1 MRQDV
6 IIIGG
11 GLAGSE
17 AAWHAANQGAKVTL
31 YEMRPKT
38 ETAAHKTE
46 QLAEIVCSNSLGSN
60 DPQSAPGILKQEMR
74 QLGSLIIK
82 VADDVAVPAGAALAV
97 DRDQFAQKI
106 TQALTEHPNVRILR
120 EEIHDIPEDG
130 VCIIA
135 TGPLTSP
142 KLSEA
147 ITQLTRSKNLYFFD
161 AISPIVDTDS
171 LNMDRI
177 FRASRYDKGTADYLN
192 CPMDEETYNQFYD
205 ALVKG
210 DRVQP
215 KSFENIPYFEGCLP
229 IEVMADRGRQ
239 TLAFGPMKPVGLI
252 DPKTGTRPFAVLQLR
267 AENHHGS
274 CYNLVGFQTKLTY
287 PEQKRIFRMI
297 PGLEEAEF
305 LRCGSIHRNT
315 FINVPILLKD
325 TLQLKKQ
332 SNIFFAGQL
341 VGVEGYVE
349 AAASGGLAGINA
361 ARLLAGQDLL
371 TPPPTTAHGALL
383 HYITT
388 CEPKY
393 FQPINTN
400 FGLFPPLDTPIR
412 DKQKKR
418 QAIQER
424 AISEFQSWTAQSGL
438 SR

>member
-6 IIIGG
+6 VIIGG

-17 AAWHAANQGAKVTL
+17 AAWQAANQGAKVTL

-60 DPQSAPGILKQEMR
+60 DPLSAPGILKQEMR
-74 QLGSLIIK
+74 KLGSLIIK

-97 DRDQFAQKI
+97 DRDLFAQKI
-106 TQALTEHPNVRILR
+106 TQTLSEHPNVRILR
-120 EEIHDIPEDG
+120 EEIHDIPEDA
-130 VCIIA
+130 VSIVA

-171 LNMDRI
+171 LNMDKI

-192 CPMDEETYNQFYD
+192 CPMDEETYNRFYD
-205 ALVKG
+205 ALVKA

-215 KSFENIPYFEGCLP
+215 KAFENIPYFEGCLP

-252 DPKTGTRPFAVLQLR
+252 DPKTGARPYAVLQLR
-267 AENHHGS
+267 AENAHGS

-287 PEQKRIFRMI
+287 PEQKRVFRMI
-297 PGLEEAEF
+297 PALEQAEF

-315 FINVPILLKD
+315 FINVPILLND
-325 TLQLKKQ
+325 SLQLKKRT
-332 SNIFFAGQL
+332 NIFFAGQL

-349 AAASGGLAGINA
+349 AAASGGLAGLNA
-361 ARLLAGQDLL
+361 ARLLAEQPLI
-371 TPPPTTAHGALL
+371 TPPQTTAHGALL

-388 CEPKY
+388 CEPKH

-400 FGLFPPLDTPIR
+400 FGIFPPLDTPIR

-418 QAIQER
+418 HAIQER
-424 AISEFQSWTAQSGL
+424 ALSDFQSWTEQSGL
-438 SR
+438 SQ

>member
-142 KLSEA
+142 TLSEA

>member
-6 IIIGG
+6 VIIGG

-97 DRDQFAQKI
+97 DREQFAQKI
-106 TQALTEHPNVRILR
+106 TQTLNEHPNIRILR
-120 EEIHDIPEDG
+120 EEIHDIPQDG

-171 LNMDRI
+171 LNMERI

-205 ALVKG
+205 ALVKA

-239 TLAFGPMKPVGLI
+239 TLAFGPLKPVGLI
-252 DPKTGTRPFAVLQLR
+252 DPKTGARPFAVLQLR

-332 SNIFFAGQL
+332 SKTFFAGQL

-349 AAASGGLAGINA
+349 AAASGGMAGINA
-361 ARLLAGQDLL
+361 ARLLAGQELI

-388 CEPKY
+388 CEPKH

-424 AISEFQSWTAQSGL
+424 AMAEFQTWTMQAGL

>member
-1 MRQDV
+1 MREDLV
-6 IIIGG
+6 IIGG
-11 GLAGSE
+11 GLAGAE
-17 AAWHAANQGAKVTL
+17 AAWQAANHGTKVTL

-60 DPQSAPGILKQEMR
+60 DPLSAPGILKQEMR
-74 QLGSLIIK
+74 KLGSLIIK
-82 VADDVAVPAGAALAV
+82 VADEVAVPAGSALAV
-97 DRDQFAQKI
+97 DREKFAQKI
-106 TQALTEHPNVRILR
+106 TQALSEHPNVRILR
-120 EEIHDIPEDG
+120 EEIEDIPEDT

-147 ITQLTRSKNLYFFD
+147 IMQFTRSKNLYFFD
-161 AISPIVDTDS
+161 AISPIIDTDS
-171 LNMDRI
+171 LNMERI

-192 CPMDEETYNQFYD
+192 CPMDEEAYNLFYD
-205 ALVKG
+205 ALIKA

-229 IEVMADRGRQ
+229 IEVMAERGRQ

-274 CYNLVGFQTKLTY
+274 CYNMVGFQTKLTY

-297 PGLEEAEF
+297 PGLEQAEF

-349 AAASGGLAGINA
+349 AAASGGLAGLNA
-361 ARLLAGQDLL
+361 ARLLSNQSLM

-388 CEPKY
+388 CEPKH

-400 FGLFPPLDTPIR
+400 FGLFPPLDMPIR

-418 QAIQER
+418 LAIQER
-424 AISEFQSWTAQSGL
+424 ALSNFQSWTTQSEL
-438 SR
+438 LQ

>member
-6 IIIGG
+6 VIIGG

-17 AAWHAANQGAKVTL
+17 AAWQAANQGAKVTL

-60 DPQSAPGILKQEMR
+60 DPLSAPGILKQEMR
-74 QLGSLIIK
+74 KLDSLIIK
-82 VADDVAVPAGAALAV
+82 VADDVAVPAGSALAV
-97 DRDQFAQKI
+97 DRDLFAQKI
-106 TQALTEHPNVRILR
+106 TQTLSEHPNVRILR
-120 EEIHDIPEDG
+120 EEIHDIPEDA
-130 VCIIA
+130 VSIVA

-147 ITQLTRSKNLYFFD
+147 IIQLTRSKNLYFFD

-171 LNMDRI
+171 LNMDKI

-205 ALVKG
+205 ALVNA

-215 KSFENIPYFEGCLP
+215 KAFENIPYFEGCLP

-252 DPKTGTRPFAVLQLR
+252 DPKTGTRPYAVVQLR

-287 PEQKRIFRMI
+287 PEQKRVFRMI
-297 PGLEEAEF
+297 PALEQAEF

-315 FINVPILLKD
+315 FINVPILLND

-349 AAASGGLAGINA
+349 AAASGGLAGLNA
-361 ARLLAGQDLL
+361 ARLLAAQPLV

-388 CEPKY
+388 CEPKH

-400 FGLFPPLDTPIR
+400 FGLFPPLETPIR

-424 AISEFQSWTAQSGL
+424 ALSDFQTWTGQSGL